1 MSRIGS
7 VLLAFFL
14 LAGVL
19 WAGRQGRTTSL
30 NAEWAARYD
39 GEIRRV
45 LNVPPSATLEF
56 KRARP
61 GGDDHY
67 AVAVFDARAGEDSYP
82 LELTVSPDGQT
93 VLYEGRTYALD
104 DPFAANR
111 AGIDLTD
118 EPARG
123 PADAPVTIVEYSD
136 YTCSYCRRFFLTQEQ
151 PLLEKHAGQ
160 VRLVYKHFPLTEH
173 RPGADDVAVAAAC
186 AYRHGN
192 EAFWAYHKRL
202 FQEADRLAEGR
213 NLFLQLAREVGLD
226 GSRFARCVDERQGL
240 FDVARDVAEGE
251 ELGIRGTPAFFVN
264 GRPVLGLVR
273 PEHFS
278 YIIEQELA
286 AARGR

>member
-118 EPARG
+118 
-123 PADAPVTIVEYSD
+123 D
-136 YTCSYCRRFFLTQEQ
+136 LTQEQ

>member
-19 WAGRQGRTTSL
+19 WAGRQGGATSL
-30 NAEWAARYD
+30 DAQWAERYD
-39 GEIRRV
+39 SEIRRV
-45 LNVPPSATLEF
+45 LNVPPSARLDF
-56 KRARP
+56 KRARLER
-61 GGDDHY
+61 DNRY
-67 AVAVFDARAGEDSYP
+67 AVAVFDARAGEDVYR
-82 LELTVSPDGQT
+82 LELTVSRDGQT
-93 VLYEGRTYALD
+93 LLYEGRTYRLD

-111 AGIDLTD
+111 AGIDLAD
-118 EPARG
+118 QPARG

-136 YTCSYCRRFFLTQEQ
+136 YTCSFCRRFFLKQEEQ
-151 PLLEKHAGQ
+151 LLEQHEGQ
-160 VRLVYKHFPLTEH
+160 VRLVYKHFPLVEH

-186 AYRHGN
+186 AYRQGN
-192 EAFWAYHKRL
+192 EAFWAYHRRL
-202 FQEADRLAEGR
+202 FQEAERLSEGR
-213 NLFLQLAREVGLD
+213 SLFLQLARETSLD
-226 GSRFARCVDERQGL
+226 LSRFAGCVDERQGL

-273 PEHFS
+273 PEYFR

>member
-1 MSRIGS
+1 MSRIGN
-7 VLLAFFL
+7 VLLAFLL

-19 WAGRQGRTTSL
+19 WAGRQGGATSL
-30 NAEWAARYD
+30 DAQWAQRYD

-45 LNVPPSATLEF
+45 LNVPPSATLQF
-56 KRARP
+56 KRAQP
-61 GGDDHY
+61 GGDNHY
-67 AVAVFDARAGEDSYP
+67 AVAVFDAHAGEDVYP
-82 LELTVSPDGQT
+82 LELNVSPDGQT
-93 VLYEGRTYALD
+93 LLYEGRTYTLD

-111 AGIDLTD
+111 AAIDLTD

-136 YTCSYCRRFFLTQEQ
+136 YTCNYCRQFFLTQEEA
-151 PLLEKHAGQ
+151 LLEEHAGK

-186 AYRHGN
+186 AYRQSN
-192 EAFWAYHKRL
+192 DAFWAYHQRL

-213 NLFLQLAREVGLD
+213 PLLIRLARQAGLD
-226 GSRFARCVDERQGL
+226 VSRFARCVDERQGL
-240 FDVARDVAEGE
+240 FDVARDLAEGE

-273 PEHFS
+273 PEYFS

-286 AARGR
+286 AAGN